1 MHLLTASS
9 FTDSCYKNTFLTEQN
24 FSVFIIK
31 CKEKQRNSIGLS
43 TNIKIIFFNL
53 KLKIKIHHIKNF
65 IHTYYYWS
73 NKHGNVKENIS
84 CTSSGI
90 LLLSI
95 FETLGQKLEVLLSI
109 FCGTK
114 ITLEWITPSPFL
126 DLPPLPLCLTCP
138 LTCKFFQPPSPL
150 LSILKS
156 PYSPILCK
164 LECPLSESFTRVS
177 KGTIKQH
184 RFAQCYFTDSKQ
196 RFNKQTGQQCLISCH
211 GWTSCNCKKDLLI
224 L

>member
-1 MHLLTASS
+1 MRQFWDTLAEYFWDIGSKVGSFVKYLLWH
-9 FTDSCYKNTFLTEQN
+9 QN
-24 FSVFIIK
+24 YFGMDYTLPIF
-31 CKEKQRNSIGLS
+31 RS
-43 TNIKIIFFNL
+43 T
-53 KLKIKIHHIKNF
+53 
-65 IHTYYYWS
+65 
-73 NKHGNVKENIS
+73 
-84 CTSSGI
+84 
-90 LLLSI
+90 
-95 FETLGQKLEVLLSI
+95 
-109 FCGTK
+109 
-114 ITLEWITPSPFL
+114 
-126 DLPPLPLCLTCP
+126 PLPLCLTCP

-211 GWTSCNCKKDLLI
+211 GWNSCNCKKDLLI